1 MNMLCLGGRTT
12 WLAVSWNLTQAFPA
26 SDVSQAE
33 RHLRR
38 LAKAASLERGKE

>member
-1 MNMLCLGGRTT
+1 MNMLCLGGRAT
-12 WLAVSWNLTQAFPA
+12 WLAGGWDLTQAFLA

-38 LAKAASLERGKE
+38 LAKAASLEQGKE

>member
-1 MNMLCLGGRTT
+1 MNMLCLGGRAT
-12 WLAVSWNLTQAFPA
+12 WLASGWDLTQAFLA

-38 LAKAASLERGKE
+38 LAKPVSLERGME